1 MKYDFLI
8 VGTGLFGA
16 TCANILTEHGY
27 KCLIIDKN
35 DYIGGLCAT
44 ERKNNIDIHRFGPH
58 VFHTNKKEVWDFVN
72 KFASFNSY
80 KHQVIAKNGNEIY
93 HLPFTLNT
101 FYELFKLKTPS
112 EVFNFLKKEHA
123 NYNIKQPENL
133 EEQAVGGIGMVGY
146 EKIIKNYSQKLWGK
160 SCTELNINLIEN
172 LPIRLN
178 WDVAYYADKYQ
189 GIPIN
194 GYTEMIDNML
204 SDVQGKLK
212 TNFDASDPKW
222 YRLAEKIIF
231 TGPIDE
237 FAHNI
242 YDPLEWRT
250 LEIETKNESVVTTN
264 MMGTAVMNF
273 TDTTD
278 MLQAVEHKWFTPER
292 IGDKEYDNNTYVSYI
307 RAKEWKEGDIKFYPV
322 NNKETEYKFLQY
334 AAFIE
339 QNFPDVT
346 LGGRAGLYRPM
357 SMSDTIKAA
366 MNLCTMILEQK

>member
-44 ERKNNIDIHRFGPH
+44 ERKNNIDIHKFGPH

-72 KFASFNSY
+72 KFASFNNY

-160 SCTELNINLIEN
+160 PCTELNINLIEN

-339 QNFPDVT
+339 QNFPDVI

-357 SMSDTIKAA
+357 SMGDTIKAA